1 MPTATANDVLKLEI
15 LHARSELD
23 RSRLEDCKTVRGY
36 RGGVDPHAISKERHL
51 ALAATP
57 PLVLPFHREC
67 QGAPGS
73 GQSAAQW
80 APRIPRIRAVVG
92 RAGGEGGEG
101 GNFGGGDGGDD
112 GDGDGGENGGEGGD
126 LGMFR
131 RLSHVSVA
139 GLNVLCG
146 IHVLR
151 PPHPIVFD
159 SRAMGTP
166 FRYSHHA
173 TLLLVRERWQQ
184 PPCIA
189 RSFDSAASAHLRFGC
204 GPTLCVAASPTGCGV
219 PVFTISSRSSLGS
232 STRPSD
238 WRATDCMTAAAA
250 VTSGLADDVPENL
263 PVYASLSPL
272 LP

>member
-1 MPTATANDVLKLEI
+1 QEYQESEVLESCTS
-15 LHARSELD
+15 LH
-23 RSRLEDCKTVRGY
+23 V
-36 RGGVDPHAISKERHL
+36 P
-51 ALAATP
+51 
-57 PLVLPFHREC
+57 
-67 QGAPGS
+67 
-73 GQSAAQW
+73 
-80 APRIPRIRAVVG
+80 AVVG

-238 WRATDCMTAAAA
+238 WRATDCMT
-250 VTSGLADDVPENL
+250 
-263 PVYASLSPL
+263 
-272 LP
+272 

>member
-1 MPTATANDVLKLEI
+1 M
-15 LHARSELD
+15 
-23 RSRLEDCKTVRGY
+23 
-36 RGGVDPHAISKERHL
+36 GG
-51 ALAATP
+51 
-57 PLVLPFHREC
+57 
-67 QGAPGS
+67 G
-73 GQSAAQW
+73 
-80 APRIPRIRAVVG
+80 
-92 RAGGEGGEG
+92 G
-101 GNFGGGDGGDD
+101 GNGGDEGD
-112 GDGDGGENGGEGGD
+112 NGGEGGAS
-126 LGMFR
+126 GRFR
-131 RLSHVSVA
+131 RFSHVSVA
-139 GLNVLCG
+139 GLYVLCG

-151 PPHPIVFD
+151 LHPIVFD

-204 GPTLCVAASPTGCGV
+204 GPTLCAAASPAGCGV

-250 VTSGLADDVPENL
+250 VTSGLADDVPEKL